1 MSFKIDLSQL
11 AELSGQLRRYGD
23 HVKEDVAMAGVAEM
37 AVVIYDEVKIN
48 VAKHKKTG
56 LLGSAIYRV
65 YSPEKSVGALKL
77 YRVSWNKRK
86 APHGH
91 LLENGTSR
99 APAYPFMRPSLS
111 RLPDAIR
118 AGRARIAKELLERDK
133 QL

>member
-11 AELSGQLRRYGD
+11 TELSAQLSRYGA

-37 AVVIYDEVKIN
+37 AVVIYDEVKVN

-56 LLGSAIYRV
+56 LLSSAIYRV
-65 YSPEKSVGALKL
+65 YSPEKSLGALKL

-99 APAYPFMRPSLS
+99 APAYPFLRPSLS
-111 RLPDAIR
+111 RLSEAIR
-118 AGRARIAKELLERDK
+118 AGRARIAAKLLEMDG
-133 QL
+133 QP